1 MKSLTLSLRFPSF
14 KERFS
19 GKLHNLTYLHA
30 ALRYKDIF
38 FSLSHSE
45 EIEKKYVQFPHDHIV
60 PLNTI
65 KNRIVA
71 IT

>member
-45 EIEKKYVQFPHDHIV
+45 EIEKNKKIC
-60 PLNTI
+60 TI
-65 KNRIVA
+65 PS
-71 IT
+71 